1 MTFQQT
7 VFLQDTPPCF
17 GNNRQWQVSWLAD
30 RRETPSFPVTQWF
43 TGAHYRI
50 QLRGQL
56 RNHLSDFTGFPFH
69 PVTGTIVRAV

>member
-17 GNNRQWQVSWLAD
+17 GNNHQWQVSWLAD
-30 RRETPSFPVTQWF
+30 HCETPSFPVTQWF

-56 RNHLSDFTGFPFH
+56 RNRPSDLTGFPFH
-69 PVTGTIVRAV
+69 PVTGTIVCPV